1 MKITKEYDSAWEN
14 IFEEHIVGT
23 IHITLKDDTLITAYL
38 DGENVWGDD
47 YNDIYLDNVTF
58 VSKITDISYPVSM
71 YIACDQIQS
80 IIFASD
86 CKSDT
91 DRGLIDG

>member
-1 MKITKEYDSAWEN
+1 MLFKN
-14 IFEEHIVGT
+14 ILPST
-23 IHITLKDDTLITAYL
+23 IHITLKDDTLITAHL
-38 DGENVWGDD
+38 DGENVWGDE

-58 VSKITDISYPVSM
+58 ISKITDISYPVSM